1 MIDFTGLIFDK
12 VIECIVSEMKNEFIS
27 NEDPLYQQLL
37 DDSSIHQKMIE
48 DIYISSIKSYFDY
61 LHVGKYDKAA
71 DCLMDLSNRPATPIV
86 KYLLGRTLLRN
97 GEKKLAYNK
106 IAEAIAANPLLII
119 SNELS
124 FGSVF
129 KFPEINAS
137 WEIKPCSL
145 DDNLLYKILRF
156 NFEISEGLESMSVS
170 TFGGH
175 IAYSAKYIN
184 NSSYKCKYG
193 LLNIE
198 NGQHIWLNN
207 DKQGSREI
215 VLSTPKYIIYEKND
229 KFEIFESKKGQHV
242 ASYTKG
248 AFYLFFC
255 PQKLLESDIL
265 SKYQTNLFLESI
277 DYEPDP
283 IELRTFSDS
292 KLIKVRPFTEKVH
305 RLLKSEGE
313 YPYRTPIWDYYDANN
328 VWLSLIDLPN

>member
-124 FGSVF
+124 TER
-129 KFPEINAS
+129 FP
-137 WEIKPCSL
+137 
-145 DDNLLYKILRF
+145 
-156 NFEISEGLESMSVS
+156 
-170 TFGGH
+170 
-175 IAYSAKYIN
+175 
-184 NSSYKCKYG
+184 
-193 LLNIE
+193 
-198 NGQHIWLNN
+198 
-207 DKQGSREI
+207 
-215 VLSTPKYIIYEKND
+215 
-229 KFEIFESKKGQHV
+229 
-242 ASYTKG
+242 
-248 AFYLFFC
+248 
-255 PQKLLESDIL
+255 
-265 SKYQTNLFLESI
+265 FLCGI
-277 DYEPDP
+277 
-283 IELRTFSDS
+283 
-292 KLIKVRPFTEKVH
+292 
-305 RLLKSEGE
+305 
-313 YPYRTPIWDYYDANN
+313 
-328 VWLSLIDLPN
+328 